1 MRYIPETPTPSLP
14 RQTRTTC
21 WSPSY
26 TPDCPSIFLR
36 HSRNSGSGFF
46 RPDSHSIPPY
56 SSQVPSAPAQTAS
69 SDTSDAGMPV
79 RCNSLPENPLPQA
92 PPHTR
97 CPWHRSSLP
106 ATGRL
111 TSDRSRLHSPHKSTR
126 NRRRLRPRASHCT
139 SSFRPPRPARPHSQ
153 PVLCIPLSP
162 QSRTFPLPSAHKH
175 LFPCSAPPRLSHLHC
190 CPHSSVP
197 QKNPCPEA
205 SQNPS
210 VYNRLHHPTSGSG
223 TMYTRL
229 ILPSHRLLSP
239 HFPDRAVSAYPRSPV
254 RCAPS
259 PVRR

>member
-26 TPDCPSIFLR
+26 TLDCPSIFLR

-69 SDTSDAGMPV
+69 SDTSDAMTPV

-97 CPWHRSSLP
+97 GQWHRSYLP
-106 ATGRL
+106 VTDRP
-111 TSDRSRLHSPHKSTR
+111 TSDRSPLHNPHRSSQSKWH
-126 NRRRLRPRASHCT
+126 LQQQASHCT
-139 SSFRPPRPARPHSQ
+139 SSFRPPRPARLRSQ

-175 LFPCSAPPRLSHLHC
+175 LFPCSAPPRLSRQHC

-197 QKNPCPEA
+197 RKNLSSEV
-205 SQNPS
+205 SQNLS
-210 VYNRLHHPTSGSG
+210 GHNRLHRFPSGSD
-223 TMYTRL
+223 TKCIRL
-229 ILPSHRLLSP
+229 PLQPHRSLSQYC
-239 HFPDRAVSAYPRSPV
+239 PDRVTLPYPQSPV
-254 RCAPS
+254 RYALL

>member
-36 HSRNSGSGFF
+36 HSRNSGSSFF
-46 RPDSHSIPPY
+46 QPDSHSIPPY

-139 SSFRPPRPARPHSQ
+139 STFTA
-153 PVLCIPLSP
+153 CPLY
-162 QSRTFPLPSAHKH
+162 TF
-175 LFPCSAPPRLSHLHC
+175 
-190 CPHSSVP
+190 VTT
-197 QKNPCPEA
+197 E
-205 SQNPS
+205 
-210 VYNRLHHPTSGSG
+210 
-223 TMYTRL
+223 
-229 ILPSHRLLSP
+229 
-239 HFPDRAVSAYPRSPV
+239 
-254 RCAPS
+254 
-259 PVRR
+259 